1 MGFGEAAKAALSKA
15 VEALQAIAEVKA
27 IVQQVQLASANFER
41 RIESRIEALETRIRE
56 LERENAK
63 LNGQVL
69 AAYADSLKT
78 VFFDHNRERVRE
90 DETHHAHTGSLTSGS
105 LAEASSVSVK

>member
-27 IVQQVQLASANFER
+27 IVQQVQLASSNFER
-41 RIESRIEALETRIRE
+41 RIESRCESLEARIRE

-63 LNGQVL
+63 LNGQVQG
-69 AAYADSLKT
+69 AYADALKT
-78 VFFDHNRERVRE
+78 VFLDHHRERIGHSDGIQGHR
-90 DETHHAHTGSLTSGS
+90 SGS
-105 LAEASSVSVK
+105 LPDAATLSIK